1 MSEPSKKVITFI
13 CESALR
19 PHYGYDD
26 LDEDGWEGAGID
38 AEDSVE
44 NYGVVWKPHPEYPDD
59 ILILYHVGD
68 SNGFDYTIS
77 SSGEDVEKE
86 YGHLDLRRVA
96 EAEGVPYGEWLRRPV
111 GRKVSDIIQVYG
123 AEETFGSL
131 TASGWIT
138 IGLSRDQR
146 NLADELK
153 GQLEE
158 DAPVSLLPDLEEPSV
173 QLPRTADELKA
184 MIEHTPPRALR
195 AIAMAGDADLLTSG
209 GDAAEAVF
217 QEIAG
222 GNVFLYSLLVRANS

>member
-1 MSEPSKKVITFI
+1 MSKSSKKVITFL

-19 PHYGYDD
+19 PHYGYED

-44 NYGVVWKPHPEYPDD
+44 NYGVVWKPHPEYPDE
-59 ILILYHVGD
+59 ILMLYRVGD
-68 SNGFDYTIS
+68 GNEFDYAILH
-77 SSGEDVEKE
+77 SGEDVEKE
-86 YGHLDLRRVA
+86 YGHLDLRRVS
-96 EAEGVPYGEWLRRPV
+96 EAEGVPHGEWLRRPI

-123 AEETFGSL
+123 AAETFGLL
-131 TASGWIT
+131 TDSGWIK

-158 DAPVSLLPDLEEPSV
+158 DVPVSLLPDLEEPGV
-173 QLPRTADELKA
+173 QLPRTADELKD
-184 MIEHTPPRALR
+184 MIERTPPRALR
-195 AIAMAGDADLLTSG
+195 AIALAGDADLLTSG